1 MRGEYALG
9 KFLKSRYVEEYK
21 LLNATYILKE
31 VRQYSSC
38 LWANTIRWTGISVY
52 LTQISQS
59 EAISTILIS
68 REIKPMAEFVYD

>member
-31 VRQYSSC
+31 VREYLSC
-38 LWANTIRWTGISVY
+38 LEWIRQWTNCWFSHDVTKIRTTK
-52 LTQISQS
+52 L
-59 EAISTILIS
+59 LIFL
-68 REIKPMAEFVYD
+68 IFYFHDV